1 MTEAAAVAAAGLAPA
16 ASMDAAFVLP
26 PPERPIPARDRPN
39 RVVPDGTRGSG
50 LSRRS
55 EPAPCHARRD
65 GSGIIS
71 FSGSAGN
78 RAVEDV
84 RSSTPDVDARRAMVL
99 HTQRLVVDL
108 IELTLNHGLFVVRAA
123 ESLAEAEA
131 ILAAWRPHMTVIDMD
146 HDDSTALLQR
156 LGASNSLT
164 RSPTPVLGLTR
175 RGDLKTKLRAFDLGV
190 DDILT
195 VPFVPEELLARS
207 VVITRR
213 VLGTDR
219 PIVPTI
225 RLGEIEIDILNRQVR
240 AGESIVHLSGI
251 EQSLLYLLASR
262 SGRVVTRDEILDAI
276 WGPDFVA
283 ESNIVDRH
291 VRSLR
296 IKLQNDYR
304 HPRFIATVPG
314 KGYRFI
320 PTFSNVGWDAQRDKG
335 EHPSH

>member
-1 MTEAAAVAAAGLAPA
+1 MTAATKTAPTA
-16 ASMDAAFVLP
+16 
-26 PPERPIPARDRPN
+26 E
-39 RVVPDGTRGSG
+39 
-50 LSRRS
+50 
-55 EPAPCHARRD
+55 
-65 GSGIIS
+65 
-71 FSGSAGN
+71 
-78 RAVEDV
+78 
-84 RSSTPDVDARRAMVL
+84 ARRALVL
-99 HTQRLVVDL
+99 HDRPLVVDL
-108 IELTLNHGLFVVRAA
+108 IELTLNHGLFVVRA
-123 ESLAEAEA
+123 STNLADAVG
-131 ILAAWRPHMTVIDMD
+131 ILADWHPDLTVIDMD

-156 LGASNSLT
+156 LGASNRLT
-164 RSPTPVLGLTR
+164 KRVTPALGLTR

-195 VPFVPEELLARS
+195 MPFSPEELLARCI
-207 VVITRR
+207 VITRR
-213 VLGTDR
+213 ATGTDR

-225 RLGEIEIDILNRQVR
+225 RLGEMEIDIVDRQVR

-262 SGRVVTRDEILDAI
+262 SGRIVTRDEILDAI

-296 IKLQNDYR
+296 NKLTDDYR

-320 PTFSNVGWDAQRDKG
+320 PTFSNEGWDGGSSA
-335 EHPSH
+335 

>member
-1 MTEAAAVAAAGLAPA
+1 M
-16 ASMDAAFVLP
+16 
-26 PPERPIPARDRPN
+26 
-39 RVVPDGTRGSG
+39 
-50 LSRRS
+50 
-55 EPAPCHARRD
+55 
-65 GSGIIS
+65 
-71 FSGSAGN
+71 
-78 RAVEDV
+78 EDV

-99 HTQRLVVDL
+99 HTHRLVVDL

-156 LGASNSLT
+156 LGASNTLT

-207 VVITRR
+207 IVITRR

-291 VRSLR
+291 IRSLR

-314 KGYRFI
+314 RGYRFI
-320 PTFSNVGWDAQRDKG
+320 PTFTNAGWDDAAASSG
-335 EHPSH
+335 TEPH

>member
-1 MTEAAAVAAAGLAPA
+1 VT
-16 ASMDAAFVLP
+16 
-26 PPERPIPARDRPN
+26 
-39 RVVPDGTRGSG
+39 
-50 LSRRS
+50 
-55 EPAPCHARRD
+55 
-65 GSGIIS
+65 
-71 FSGSAGN
+71 
-78 RAVEDV
+78 DV
-84 RSSTPDVDARRAMVL
+84 RTNAPDPDARRAMVL
-99 HTQRLVVDL
+99 HRQPLVVDL

-123 ESLAEAEA
+123 QSLAEAEA
-131 ILAAWRPHMTVIDMD
+131 ILAAWQPHMTVIDMD

-156 LGASNSLT
+156 LGASNTLT

-175 RGDLKTKLRAFDLGV
+175 RGDLKTKLRAFELGV

-195 VPFVPEELLARS
+195 MPFAPEELLARS
-207 VVITRR
+207 IVITRR

-225 RLGEIEIDILNRQVR
+225 RLGEMEIDILNRQVR

-262 SGRVVTRDEILDAI
+262 SGRVVTRDEILDSI

-304 HPRFIATVPG
+304 SPRFIATVPG
-314 KGYRFI
+314 EGYRFI
-320 PTFSNVGWDAQRDKG
+320 PTFSNVGWDAQRDAA
-335 EHPSH
+335 ERPST